1 MSYLKSAGMNLAT
14 QVSVEGD
21 YLQAIGVPLL
31 SGRYFTPADTA
42 NTQLVAIVNHKLAEH
57 CWPGS
62 NPVGKR
68 LRLGLQEPK
77 IPWLTVVGEVADVK
91 EASPDVPSKQ
101 QYYLA
106 GSNSMRSP

>member
-1 MSYLKSAGMNLAT
+1 MNLAT

-42 NTQLVAIVNHKLAEH
+42 DTQLVAIVNHKLAEH

-62 NPVGKR
+62 DPVGKR
-68 LRLGLQEPK
+68 LRERAKPQRITHPSDKSARRLATINSVGSQHSIGL
-77 IPWLTVVGEVADVK
+77 W
-91 EASPDVPSKQ
+91 
-101 QYYLA
+101 
-106 GSNSMRSP
+106 